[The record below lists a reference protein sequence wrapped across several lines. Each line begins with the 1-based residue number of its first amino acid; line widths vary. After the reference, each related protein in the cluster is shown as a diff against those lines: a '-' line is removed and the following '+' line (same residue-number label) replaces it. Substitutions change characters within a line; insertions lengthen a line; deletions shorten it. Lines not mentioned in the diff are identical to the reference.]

1 MRSRAGF
8 FWCSLWLTLL
18 LLLPLILVVGF
29 LARQRQTQQELR
41 QAAANQSQLQIE
53 PGAQSVWRMLHE
65 PFGPHGAEEETEE
78 LWTDLSEVPETA
90 YEQDPKR
97 RINSD
102 TDMPFD
108 PSLLPTDPG
117 LGEGPL

>member
-1 MRSRAGF
+1 M
-8 FWCSLWLTLL
+8 
-18 LLLPLILVVGF
+18 
-29 LARQRQTQQELR
+29 
-41 QAAANQSQLQIE
+41 
-53 PGAQSVWRMLHE
+53 MHE

-90 YEQDPKR
+90 YNQDPKR

>member
-1 MRSRAGF
+1 
-8 FWCSLWLTLL
+8 
-18 LLLPLILVVGF
+18 
-29 LARQRQTQQELR
+29 
-41 QAAANQSQLQIE
+41 
-53 PGAQSVWRMLHE
+53 ML
-65 PFGPHGAEEETEE
+65 
-78 LWTDLSEVPETA
+78 PETA

-108 PSLLPTDPG
+108 PSLLPTDPS

>member
-1 MRSRAGF
+1 M
-8 FWCSLWLTLL
+8 
-18 LLLPLILVVGF
+18 
-29 LARQRQTQQELR
+29 
-41 QAAANQSQLQIE
+41 
-53 PGAQSVWRMLHE
+53 MHE
-65 PFGPHGAEEETEE
+65 PFGPHEAEEETEE

-108 PSLLPTDPG
+108 QPGRRPAVTHAKSPRQEAAASLPG
-117 LGEGPL
+117 TCCFYWCKAVIPG

>member
-1 MRSRAGF
+1 
-8 FWCSLWLTLL
+8 
-18 LLLPLILVVGF
+18 
-29 LARQRQTQQELR
+29 
-41 QAAANQSQLQIE
+41 
-53 PGAQSVWRMLHE
+53 MLHE

-102 TDMPFD
+102 TDM
-108 PSLLPTDPG
+108 LPTDPG

>member
-53 PGAQSVWRMLHE
+53 PGAQSVWRMLLVVQQEE
-65 PFGPHGAEEETEE
+65 PPQEAVQPQEIH
-78 LWTDLSEVPETA
+78 LQQL
-90 YEQDPKR
+90 R
-97 RINSD
+97 RTSR
-102 TDMPFD
+102 MRMER
-108 PSLLPTDPG
+108 LLP
-117 LGEGPL
+117 

>member
-1 MRSRAGF
+1 M
-8 FWCSLWLTLL
+8 
-18 LLLPLILVVGF
+18 
-29 LARQRQTQQELR
+29 
-41 QAAANQSQLQIE
+41 
-53 PGAQSVWRMLHE
+53 MHE

-78 LWTDLSEVPETA
+78 LWTA

>member
-1 MRSRAGF
+1 MRNF
-8 FWCSLWLTLL
+8 PYSLGGT
-18 LLLPLILVVGF
+18 
-29 LARQRQTQQELR
+29 ARRYTKR
-41 QAAANQSQLQIE
+41 R
-53 PGAQSVWRMLHE
+53 SVLCCTN

>member
-1 MRSRAGF
+1 
-8 FWCSLWLTLL
+8 
-18 LLLPLILVVGF
+18 
-29 LARQRQTQQELR
+29 
-41 QAAANQSQLQIE
+41 
-53 PGAQSVWRMLHE
+53 MLHE

-90 YEQDPKR
+90 YEQDPKS

>member
-1 MRSRAGF
+1 M
-8 FWCSLWLTLL
+8 
-18 LLLPLILVVGF
+18 
-29 LARQRQTQQELR
+29 
-41 QAAANQSQLQIE
+41 
-53 PGAQSVWRMLHE
+53 MHE

-90 YEQDPKR
+90 YEQD
-97 RINSD
+97 SD

>member
-1 MRSRAGF
+1 
-8 FWCSLWLTLL
+8 
-18 LLLPLILVVGF
+18 
-29 LARQRQTQQELR
+29 
-41 QAAANQSQLQIE
+41 
-53 PGAQSVWRMLHE
+53 MLHE

-117 LGEGPL
+117 LGEGRCNPRKKPPGKRLRPLARGLLFYWSKAVIPG